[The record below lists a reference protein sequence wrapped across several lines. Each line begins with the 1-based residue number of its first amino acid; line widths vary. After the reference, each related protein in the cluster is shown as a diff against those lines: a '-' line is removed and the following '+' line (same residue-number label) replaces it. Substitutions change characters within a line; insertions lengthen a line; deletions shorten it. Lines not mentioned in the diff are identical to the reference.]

1 MVVGRAVEKEIAV
14 ADWQEQQEA
23 ERERWETSMEAL
35 ARAQELGLE
44 EMYLKH
50 LAGECGVKLVQLK
63 KEKEYAAHE

>member
-1 MVVGRAVEKEIAV
+1 MNDR
-14 ADWQEQQEA
+14 ADWQEQQES

-50 LAGECGVKLVQLK
+50 FARECGVQFVQIGH
-63 KEKEYAAHE
+63 AQRRTASVG

>member
-1 MVVGRAVEKEIAV
+1 VGNEPEGTEMNDR

-50 LAGECGVKLVQLK
+50 LAAECGVKVAQLR
-63 KEKEYAAHE
+63 KESHAAHE